1 MTNPLSFLAT
11 CPVGL
16 GTLLV
21 DELAELGATEVRETP
36 AGVFFSGPLAV
47 AYRACL
53 WSRLA
58 NRILL
63 KLSETAVAST
73 DDVYV
78 AARSLRW
85 SDHMT
90 ARTRFAVEFR
100 GQTNYIKNTHF
111 GALKIKD
118 GMVDFFREH
127 AGQRPSVDA
136 KRPDLRVV
144 AQLNKGKLALS
155 VDLSGDSLH
164 RRGYR
169 LDGGKAP
176 LKENLAAGLL
186 IRSGWA
192 ERVAH
197 GESLIDPMCGSGTL
211 LIEAAMIALNIAPGL
226 HRERFGFMGW
236 LGHRLDQWQA
246 ILGEAKAKVRP
257 SLPEGVEIRGYDG
270 DLGAIRRAEE
280 NARRMQLG
288 SFVRVRVR
296 QLSDIAKPTHQ
307 KMDKGLL
314 VVNPPW
320 GERLSTPSAAA
331 NLYAA
336 LGQVM
341 HSEFGGW
348 DASVIAADAAHARA
362 TGLRSH
368 KNYKMK
374 SGPLDITLFLFSL
387 GADNKLRAAT
397 APLATETEESSLPV
411 LSAGG
416 QMVANR
422 LLKNLKKL
430 AKWRQANEV
439 ECFRVYDADMPEYAV
454 AIDVYGGDIHM
465 AEYAAPKSVKEADAN
480 RRFDEVLD
488 AVQVV
493 FNVEDRSEIAV
504 KRRSKQRGL
513 QQYERVSTRNER
525 RLVNELGAKLWVNL
539 YDYLDTGLF
548 LDHRPIRA

>member
-11 CPVGL
+11 CPLGL

-36 AGVFFSGPLAV
+36 AGVFFSGSLAV

-73 DDVYV
+73 DDVYT

-100 GQTNYIKNTHF
+100 GQTSYIKNTHF
-111 GALKIKD
+111 GALRIKD
-118 GMVDFFREH
+118 GIVDFFREH
-127 AGQRPSVDA
+127 SGQRPSVDA

-192 ERVAH
+192 ERVAR

-246 ILGEAKAKVRP
+246 ILGEAKAKVRS
-257 SLPEGVEIRGYDG
+257 SLPDGVEIRGYDG

-307 KMDKGLL
+307 KMDRGLL

-331 NLYAA
+331 NLYTA

-374 SGPLDITLFLFSL
+374 SGPLDLSL
-387 GADNKLRAAT
+387 IHISEPR
-397 APLATETEESSLPV
+397 
-411 LSAGG
+411 
-416 QMVANR
+416 
-422 LLKNLKKL
+422 
-430 AKWRQANEV
+430 
-439 ECFRVYDADMPEYAV
+439 DM
-454 AIDVYGGDIHM
+454 
-465 AEYAAPKSVKEADAN
+465 
-480 RRFDEVLD
+480 
-488 AVQVV
+488 
-493 FNVEDRSEIAV
+493 
-504 KRRSKQRGL
+504 RRSRMP
-513 QQYERVSTRNER
+513 SS
-525 RLVNELGAKLWVNL
+525 A
-539 YDYLDTGLF
+539 
-548 LDHRPIRA
+548 

>member
-73 DDVYV
+73 DDVYA

-118 GMVDFFREH
+118 GIVDFFREH

-192 ERVAH
+192 ERVAR

-246 ILGEAKAKVRP
+246 ILGEAKAKVRS

-307 KMDKGLL
+307 KMDRGLL

-397 APLATETEESSLPV
+397 APLRPRRKSPHCPCSRQV
-411 LSAGG
+411 G
-416 QMVANR
+416 
-422 LLKNLKKL
+422 
-430 AKWRQANEV
+430 KWWQTA
-439 ECFRVYDADMPEYAV
+439 Y
-454 AIDVYGGDIHM
+454 
-465 AEYAAPKSVKEADAN
+465 
-480 RRFDEVLD
+480 
-488 AVQVV
+488 
-493 FNVEDRSEIAV
+493 
-504 KRRSKQRGL
+504 
-513 QQYERVSTRNER
+513 
-525 RLVNELGAKLWVNL
+525 
-539 YDYLDTGLF
+539 
-548 LDHRPIRA
+548 